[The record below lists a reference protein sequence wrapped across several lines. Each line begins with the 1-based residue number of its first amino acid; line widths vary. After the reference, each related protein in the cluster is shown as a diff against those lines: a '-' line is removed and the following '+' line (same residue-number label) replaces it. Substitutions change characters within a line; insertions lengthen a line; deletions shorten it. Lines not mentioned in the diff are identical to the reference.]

1 MTIEQSMQDNIK
13 LEFSMEK
20 NQHQKNI
27 LSFLRNN
34 LQEITNKLNKTARFD
49 LKSMQ
54 EDNITGEIHNLLD
67 EKLRESIGYLIR
79 FESRKGPDL
88 LIFITPHQPFT
99 APLFFIEAKRLTSST
114 RKDYVKTGIGRF
126 KEEKHAKNHNI
137 AVMLG
142 YVQEN
147 DFDHWF
153 SKINGW
159 IDDLIANNTIT
170 PKWLIHDKLKICTTS
185 YPSEYESI
193 HIRKN
198 KEPIKLHHFWLDFS
212 NN

>member
-1 MTIEQSMQDNIK
+1 MQDNIK
-13 LEFSMEK
+13 LKFSIEK
-20 NQHQKNI
+20 KLHQKSI

-34 LQEITNKLNKTARFD
+34 LPEITNKLNKMTQD
-49 LKSMQ
+49 NLKSMP

-99 APLFFIEAKRLTSST
+99 EPLFVIEAKRLPPT
-114 RKDYVKTGIGRF
+114 RPQDYVKTGIRRF
-126 KEEKHAKNHNI
+126 KTEEHGKHHNI
-137 AVMLG
+137 AAMLG

-147 DFDHWF
+147 NFNHWF

-159 IDDLIANNTIT
+159 IDDLIANNTIN
-170 PKWLIHDKLKICTTS
+170 PKWVISDKLKKCNTS

-193 HIRKN
+193 HIRKT
-198 KEPIKLHHFWLDFS
+198 KEPLKLHHFWLDFS